1 MKNNENIKKKIN
13 IKISLPILAIVLVLI
28 LIFGG
33 VSVFSKSKKEN
44 KAQIVTISTLEKVID
59 ISNISTFETIYNGV
73 ARVYDKKDTDKIDY
87 YVSYESKV
95 QSGFDVKKVKVEMD
109 KEKKTIVVTLP
120 EIELT
125 DVTVDISSLDYIF
138 MDDKAESDTVSAE
151 AYKKCI
157 EDAEEKVKSQNQV
170 ADLAK
175 ENAVNFIKAV
185 TEPFVEQ
192 FDNDYQLVIE

>member
-1 MKNNENIKKKIN
+1 MKDNENVKKKIN

-33 VSVFSKSKKEN
+33 FSIFSKSKKEN

-73 ARVYDKKDTDKIDY
+73 VRVYNEKNTDKIDY
-87 YVSYESKV
+87 YISYESKV
-95 QSGFDVKKVKVEMD
+95 QSGFDIKKVKVEMD
-109 KEKKTIVVTLP
+109 EEKKSIIVTLP
-120 EIELT
+120 KIELT

-138 MDDKAESDTVSAE
+138 MNEKAKNDEAYAG
-151 AYKKCI
+151 AYKKCV
-157 EDAEEKVKSQNQV
+157 EDAKEKVKSQNQV

-192 FDNDYQLVIE
+192 LGDDYKLVIE